1 MMKVMFEREAAGE
14 PVLDHGFIAEHT
26 SGFAALKA
34 DIEVQAW
41 PDLVAVSGIYEAQ
54 IRRCAEIY
62 LRSNATIICYGMG
75 VTQHQR
81 GSELVQ
87 QIANL
92 LLLKG
97 NFGKPGAGIPPI
109 RGHSTVDRKSPRLT
123 SSH

>member
-1 MMKVMFEREAAGE
+1 MMKVMCEREGAGGR
-14 PVLDHGFIAEHT
+14 VLVHGFIAEHT

-41 PDLVAVSGIYEAQ
+41 PDLVAVSGIDEAQ

-92 LLLKG
+92 LLLRSDERRV
-97 NFGKPGAGIPPI
+97 GKECV
-109 RGHSTVDRKSPRLT
+109 STCRSRWSPY
-123 SSH
+123 H